1 MICTSKLIGDV
12 NGDGIVDQADA
23 DLLFNWVSYP
33 NERETTYKLTC
44 PENADVTGNGKIN
57 IGDATL
63 LMNHVAYPDDP
74 AYALAQ
80 PEPEHLTG
88 YIEPPHI
95 PGEPGI
101 LIPTDEPHDEPYDD
115 YTPPDPCEGVVC
127 DSWCE
132 GSTLHTS
139 YCKDGV
145 CIPGLVHIN
154 HPDCITK
161 PPDDEPNDEPYD
173 DFILP
178 SEEPPEKDK
187 SLMCIIIAIV
197 LGAFAFLLG

>member
-44 PENADVTGNGKIN
+44 PENADVTGNGSVN

-63 LMNHVAYPDDP
+63 LMNHVAYPYDP

-88 YIEPPHI
+88 YIEPPHT

-101 LIPTDEPHDEPYDD
+101 LIPTDEPYDEPYDAVIITDEPYDD
-115 YTPPDPCEGVVC
+115 YIPPP
-127 DSWCE
+127 
-132 GSTLHTS
+132 
-139 YCKDGV
+139 
-145 CIPGLVHIN
+145 
-154 HPDCITK
+154 
-161 PPDDEPNDEPYD
+161 
-173 DFILP
+173 
-178 SEEPPEKDK
+178 EEPPEKDK
-187 SLMCIIIAIV
+187 SLMYIILAII